1 MSQRKVKAGEAYVE
15 LIARDKMAAGLAAV
29 QKRLAAFADRANKIG
44 QAMTIVGGGLFAA
57 GSAIA
62 GGLASAAKV
71 FADTGSHLNDMA
83 QRTGVATDQLS
94 ELVFA
99 AEMAGANAGTLESA
113 LKSLIKNGMDPR
125 KFDEIAASIADI
137 ADPLK
142 RAEASAAAF
151 GKAGYELLP
160 MLGDVAAK
168 RAQARDLGLTV
179 SPESAARAT
188 ALADAFGNLLRVAKD
203 IAFEIGDAIAAPLT
217 QFIQAATRAG
227 AAVASFI
234 QHNKGLVVTMGAVAG
249 VLVAVGGGLVATGGA
264 ITLAGAAV
272 AAITAGAA
280 ALATPV
286 GAIAAAV
293 TVIAGGLFLAT
304 AGWLL
309 FTQSGQAAVAAM
321 EPMMQGLVNA
331 IAKGDV
337 LNAWGQLANGMAIVW
352 AEMAQRVTAAFFD
365 MAASVIKAMHTAM
378 AAVTGT
384 LVAAEVLTGRDM
396 GSETAAAG
404 MRALTGAGA
413 ALDMLKA
420 QTLASQQNEI
430 TGLQNQLDAL
440 RNLVTSPAQTAAGR
454 AAAFAGLD
462 LGNALGGGAV
472 IGGGAAGTFN
482 AASAGLLGRAAPK
495 LEREAEKQTDLQG
508 QMVDLLEAIEGG
520 IEGLEGFAMG

>member
-15 LIARDKMAAGLAAV
+15 LTARDKMAAGLAAA
-29 QKRLAAFADRANKIG
+29 QKRLKAFAVGAQQIG
-44 QAMTIVGGGLFAA
+44 QAVATVGA
-57 GSAIA
+57 GVLGAGTALA
-62 GGLASAAKV
+62 GGLAAAAKV
-71 FADTGSHLNDMA
+71 FADTGDEINKMA
-83 QRTGVATDQLS
+83 DRTGVAHEELS
-94 ELVFA
+94 RWVHA
-99 AEMAGANAGTLESA
+99 ANQSGASAKLLEMALRNMA
-113 LKSLIKNGMDPR
+113 KNGMDPR
-125 KFDEIAASIADI
+125 RFADFAAEIAAIE
-137 ADPLK
+137 DPALK
-142 RAEASAAAF
+142 VARALEIW
-151 GKAGYELLP
+151 GKGGAMMLP
-160 MLGDVAAK
+160 V
-168 RAQARDLGLTV
+168 ARDLAALSAEADALGLIIT
-179 SPESAARAT
+179 PEAANRAT
-188 ALADAFGNLLRVAKD
+188 ALGDAWGNLLRVGKD
-203 IAFEIGDAIAAPLT
+203 LAYEIGDAIAVPLT
-217 QFIQAATRAG
+217 ALVNTMTQAGVAAAG
-227 AAVASFI
+227 FI

-249 VLVAVGGGLVATGGA
+249 VLVAVGAGLVATGGA

-280 ALATPV
+280 ALVTPV

-293 TVIAGGLFLAT
+293 TLVAGSLFLAT
-304 AGWLL
+304 AGWVL

-321 EPMMQGLVNA
+321 APMLQGITNA

-365 MAASVIKAMHTAM
+365 MAKSVVQAMHKAM

-384 LVAAEVLTGRDM
+384 LVAAEVMTGRDM

-420 QTLASQQNEI
+420 QALASQQNEI

-440 RNLVTSPAQTAAGR
+440 RNLVASPAQTAAGR

-462 LGNALGGGAV
+462 LGNALGGGA
-472 IGGGAAGTFN
+472 GMGGAAGTFN

-520 IEGLEGFAMG
+520 IDSLEGFAMA